1 MSHYAAHSS
10 NLTTDIIRCFGINIT
25 IWRRICNSKEYT
37 KRSPFVC
44 ALYPASSCLKRRIL
58 LLFIISEII
67 EYLAVTFCSES
78 AFVILKYRRH
88 ILIHGHNKKLLH
100 RSTTAFFTESSIQMY
115 GFHSPS
121 VKGRGFPTVTKI
133 GML

>member
-1 MSHYAAHSS
+1 MSDCTTHSS
-10 NLTTDIIRCFGINIT
+10 NLTTDIISCFGINIT
-25 IWRRICNSKEYT
+25 IWRKICNSKEYT

-44 ALYPASSCLKRRIL
+44 ALYPVLSHLKARIL
-58 LLFIISEII
+58 SQFVVSERI
-67 EYLAVTFCSES
+67 ESLAVTISSES
-78 AFVILKYRRH
+78 AFVILKYRSHIILHRH
-88 ILIHGHNKKLLH
+88 MKKLLH

-121 VKGRGFPTVTKI
+121 VKGSGFPTVTKI